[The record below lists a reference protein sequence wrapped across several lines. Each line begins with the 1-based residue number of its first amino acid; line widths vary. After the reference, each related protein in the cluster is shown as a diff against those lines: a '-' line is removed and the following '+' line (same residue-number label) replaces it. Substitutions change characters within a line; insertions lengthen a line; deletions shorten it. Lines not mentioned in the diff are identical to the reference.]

1 MNIEIENPYNILINI
16 TKIHMYDE
24 TKNIIYRY
32 NTESRFKI
40 NYKNKYGDFQYEFL
54 FSFIEFNL
62 KNSICD
68 LLNDWHIIYADYM
81 SIKCFDDNILISINN
96 ADVRGKP
103 IDELKFK
110 LYIV

>member
-1 MNIEIENPYNILINI
+1 MNIEIEEPYNILIDI
-16 TKIHMYDE
+16 TKNHMYDG

-62 KNSICD
+62 KISIYN
-68 LLNDWHIIYADYM
+68 LLNDLYIIYADYM
-81 SIKCFDDNILISINN
+81 SIKCFDDNILISIKN
-96 ADVRGKP
+96 ADVRGKH

-110 LYIV
+110 LYII